1 MKYENLKKSDVRN
14 VEDGLTS
21 TLLEATP
28 RQQSGI
34 APAGRSVHD
43 IVVLPDVF
51 GRASQTTRSSARSA
65 STTTLGATRSTE
77 VGMDA
82 EDSGQTAGM

>member
-1 MKYENLKKSDVRN
+1 MRN
-14 VEDGLTS
+14 VVGDGTS

-28 RQQSGI
+28 RKLSGI

-43 IVVLPDVF
+43 IVALHDAI
-51 GRASQTTRSSARSA
+51 GRASRTTRSSAHNAS
-65 STTTLGATRSTE
+65 STTRGATRFTE